1 MHKRLKPCRVLIV
14 DDSPFIRMMLKS
26 ILERDPE
33 IEVVGTARDGREG
46 IKKLQALKPDVVTMD
61 VEMPEMNGLQALDE
75 IMRWQPTPV
84 IVLSALTTA
93 GAKLTL
99 KALELGAVEVV
110 AKPSGQ
116 DGDNLNTLA
125 EDLVLKV
132 KSVAGIDPARVFHKD
147 CELQPIKPKAA
158 PLKPAQAVFPA
169 AQVEIVA
176 LGTSTGGPTA
186 LQAVLTKLPR
196 NFPVPLVIAQHMP
209 PGFTASLAARLDN
222 LCQIKVKEAE
232 DGEALQAGTAYIGPS
247 GKQFAV
253 KRSPNGLVAS
263 VWLESPPQTLYKPS
277 VDVLLCSL
285 AGEVGAGVLAVIMT
299 GMGHDGLEGAK
310 KLKAQGAFLIAE
322 SEKTSVVYGM
332 PRSVVEAGL
341 ADRIELLPDIPR
353 VIIDCVS
360 RR

>member
-1 MHKRLKPCRVLIV
+1 MNKQLKSYRVLIV
-14 DDSPFIRMMLKS
+14 DDSPFIRMMLKN
-26 ILERDPE
+26 ILNRDPE

-46 IKKLQALKPDVVTMD
+46 IKKLQTLKPDVVTMD
-61 VEMPEMNGLQALDE
+61 VEMPVINGLQALDE

-93 GAKLTL
+93 GAELTV

-116 DGDNLNTLA
+116 EGNDLNALA

-132 KSVAGIDPARVFHKD
+132 KSVAGVDPARLPRKNW
-147 CELQPIKPKAA
+147 ELKPKTA
-158 PLKPAQAVFPA
+158 PFKPVQVVSPA

-186 LQAVLTKLPR
+186 LQTVLTKLPDD
-196 NFPVPLVIAQHMP
+196 FPVPLVIAQHMP

-222 LCQIKVKEAE
+222 LCRIKVKEAE
-232 DGEALQAGTAYIGPS
+232 DGEVLQAGTAYIGPS
-247 GKQFAV
+247 GKQFKV
-253 KRSPNGLVAS
+253 IRSGNELRTS

-277 VDVLLCSL
+277 VDVLFSSL
-285 AGEVGAGVLAVIMT
+285 AEEVGAGVLAVIMT

-310 KLKAQGAFLIAE
+310 KLKARGAFVIAE

-332 PRSVVEAGL
+332 PRSVVQAGL
-341 ADRIELLPDIPR
+341 TDRIELLPDISK
-353 VIIDCVS
+353 VMIECVA